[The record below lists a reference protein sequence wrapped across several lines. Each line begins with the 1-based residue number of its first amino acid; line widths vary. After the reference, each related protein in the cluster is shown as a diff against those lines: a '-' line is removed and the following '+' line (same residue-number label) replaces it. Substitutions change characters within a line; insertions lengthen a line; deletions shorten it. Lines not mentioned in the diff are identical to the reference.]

1 MQLSL
6 NDKQSAMESSQRE
19 IAESRS
25 TVARLSQEKE
35 QMSAQVANL
44 SQHLSREQEQNKK
57 LAQELQANRGDL
69 GQQLTSLQAE
79 LAVYRPYKEYLESL
93 QQEKESWRAERES
106 LTTELQSRSF
116 TKNQLEMEIA
126 RLQTDVKEKQDRTE
140 FVKNILKTNQEQ
152 ILLDLNN
159 EKLVKDELYKK
170 L

>member
-57 LAQELQANRGDL
+57 LAQEFQANRGDL

-79 LAVYRPYKEYLESL
+79 LAVYRPYKESLESL

-140 FVKNILKTNQEQ
+140 FVENILKTNQEQ

>member
-6 NDKQSAMESSQRE
+6 NGKQSAMESSQRE

-79 LAVYRPYKEYLESL
+79 LAVYRPYKESLESL

-116 TKNQLEMEIA
+116 ARNQLDMQIA

-140 FVKNILKTNQEQ
+140 FVENILKTNQEQ
-152 ILLDLNN
+152 IMF
-159 EKLVKDELYKK
+159 KTV
-170 L
+170 